1 MQQTNTTIIPISM
14 APQYRTESL
23 IRGMDFTP
31 LLSLSGDTLSGSP
44 TVTATCL
51 NGRDSN
57 PGGILSGKPSLSTN
71 SLQILQ
77 RVTGGVSGAE
87 YLISFSCGTAQG
99 NIVRQDGIMW
109 IV

>member
-31 LLSLSGDTLSGSP
+31 LLSLSGDTLSGTP
-44 TVTATCL
+44 TVTATCI
-51 NGRDSN
+51 NGVDHN
-57 PGGILSGKPSLSTN
+57 PTLLSGPPSLSKN
-71 SLQILQ
+71 NMQVLQ
-77 RVTGGVSGAE
+77 RITGGVSGAA
-87 YLISFSCGTAQG
+87 YQISFSCGTAQG
-99 NIVRQDGIMW
+99 NNVRQDGIMW